1 MDHPLSPYGFFLN
14 RLKEYENEF
23 PDIRFALSS
32 NPELTAEVVRKDLVD
47 NPILPDKY
55 NLDFWTV
62 VRRDL
67 PYNPNLPRNYSW
79 DFWNLM
85 RNPNIKLH
93 DIYDVIPENIK
104 KKIKYHEYSINL
116 DIQTL
121 LQYSNEPWDWIS
133 VIKNK
138 NITLED
144 ILAHPEF
151 PWEWGVISYNPNIR
165 FHHVK
170 EHPELPWDNDYDI
183 YPKLSKTASFTDI
196 IQHPNN
202 LWDPIYYLTNPNHTK
217 QELEELVL
225 FTFIKSNIHSSWFS
239 LDNKSLWIYLCL
251 NKNLSFSDLYD
262 MYLCLTERMYKLLHT
277 VKWLKRIHGIFPY
290 NYIFKENLLKEKL
303 MRCGGFVEREFAF
316 QNISYNPNITVADL
330 QTHPFENWNY
340 GYLSKTFKEVEYAL
354 QTPWYNWSKE
364 SLFCDNPYMT
374 AELVQKY
381 EHVDERVWQ
390 WFSNNPVANFNEVC
404 NHKSNFVNIKGCSEE
419 IADYFKIR
427 TYSMFKLKGTLI
439 PSTQEIQKYFAKKKI
454 VRILVECISNPV
466 YAQCRKRLLREH
478 GEFSV

>member
-1 MDHPLSPYGFFLN
+1 MEHPLSPYGFFLN
-14 RLKEYENEF
+14 RLKEYETYF

-47 NPILPDKY
+47 NPILPSKY

-93 DIYDVIPENIK
+93 DIYDLIPENIK

-121 LQYSNEPWDWIS
+121 LQYPNEPWDWIS
-133 VIKNK
+133 VTKNK

-151 PWEWGVISYNPNIR
+151 PWEWGFISYNPNIR

-170 EHPELPWDNDYDI
+170 EHPHISWDENDVY
-183 YPKLSKTASFTDI
+183 LRLGKTASFTEI

-202 LWDPIYYLTNPNHTK
+202 LWDCMYYLSNPNHTK
-217 QELEELVL
+217 EELEELVL
-225 FTFIKSNIHSSWFS
+225 LTFVKANTSSWYRVE
-239 LDNKSLWIYLCL
+239 KETLWVYICL
-251 NKNLSFSDLYD
+251 NKNLTFSDLYD
-262 MYLCLTERMYKLLHT
+262 MYLHLNERMYKLLHT
-277 VKWLKRIHGIFPY
+277 VKWLKRIQGIFPY
-290 NYIFKENLLKEKL
+290 NYTFKENLLKDKL
-303 MRCGGFVEREFAF
+303 MRCGGFLERGVAF
-316 QNISYNPNITVADL
+316 QAMSRNPNITMADL
-330 QTHPFENWNY
+330 EAYPLDNWNY
-340 GYLSKTFKEVEYAL
+340 GFLSKTFKEVEYAL
-354 QTPWYNWSKE
+354 KTPCFNWSKE
-364 SLFCDNPYMT
+364 SLFCDNPHMT

-390 WFSNNPVANFNEVC
+390 WFSYNPVANFNEVC

-419 IADYFKIR
+419 IADYFATR
-427 TYSMFKLKGTLI
+427 TYSMFRLKGALI
-439 PSTQEIQKYFAKKKI
+439 PSTQEIRAYFAKKKI
-454 VRILVECISNPV
+454 IRILVEAVSNPT

-478 GEFSV
+478 SKLYV